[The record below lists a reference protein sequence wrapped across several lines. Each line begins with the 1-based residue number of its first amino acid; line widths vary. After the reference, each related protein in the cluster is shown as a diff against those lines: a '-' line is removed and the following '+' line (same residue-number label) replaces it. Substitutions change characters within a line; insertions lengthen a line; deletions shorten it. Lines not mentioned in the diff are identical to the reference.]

1 MHLLYKKVKQI
12 YSLLKSVIK
21 FPLSMASILQHFI
34 TAHNVTS
41 PLVAFQN
48 THKIQ
53 NTVVLSELC
62 HYYVETMLQ
71 VQQNIPL

>member
-1 MHLLYKKVKQI
+1 
-12 YSLLKSVIK
+12 
-21 FPLSMASILQHFI
+21 MASILQHFI